1 MFYETE
7 KYDFCLLI
15 IIMTIKKTDIAFKGR
30 YLGITFLV
38 IVQFIVGLIHMFFGA
53 AMLSGI
59 FSVSSYLG
67 TPIIY
72 SVYTLVYGCLTFFFT
87 YLVWTTKRLGWI
99 GTVAVSFFVILADTL
114 TVFNLFNV
122 LGIPKLAAIG
132 EIPFSIVIILYL
144 LQDHVRSKYNV

>member
-1 MFYETE
+1 MFNETE

-15 IIMTIKKTDIAFKGR
+15 IIMTIKKTDITFKGR
-30 YLGITFLV
+30 YLGVTFLV
-38 IVQFIVGLIHMFFGA
+38 VVQFIVGFIHMFFGV
-53 AMLSGI
+53 AMLAGN
-59 FSVSSYLG
+59 FSVATYSA
-67 TPIIY
+67 TPIVY

-99 GTVAVSFFVILADTL
+99 GTLAISFFVIFADTL

-132 EIPFSIVIILYL
+132 EIPFSILIIIYL
-144 LQDHVRSKYNV
+144 LQQHVRSKYNV